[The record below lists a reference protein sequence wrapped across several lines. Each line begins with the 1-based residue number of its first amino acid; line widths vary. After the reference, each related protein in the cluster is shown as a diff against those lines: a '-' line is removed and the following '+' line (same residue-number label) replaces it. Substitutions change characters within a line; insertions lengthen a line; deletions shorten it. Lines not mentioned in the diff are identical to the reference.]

1 MVRNS
6 QKEQTLD
13 NQESPPTPSPSP
25 QQHQVSLVGPPA
37 QVHQWGPVPDIVIDV
52 VETMPEMQPDP
63 TPVATYGDDGS
74 ITIN

>member
-13 NQESPPTPSPSP
+13 NQESLPTLSQAP
-25 QQHQVSLVGPPA
+25 QQDPVSLVGPPA
-37 QVHQWGPVPDIVIDV
+37 RVPQPDPYGDIVIDV
-52 VETMPEMQPDP
+52 VEPAPEMQPDP
-63 TPVATYGDDGS
+63 TPVVSTDDQGN

>member
-1 MVRNS
+1 MVRSS

-13 NQESPPTPSPSP
+13 NQASPPTPSPSP
-25 QQHQVSLVGPPA
+25 QQRQVSLVGPPA
-37 QVHQWGPVPDIVIDV
+37 QVPQWGPTPDIVIDV

-63 TPVATYGDDGS
+63 TPAVTYGDDGS

>member
-1 MVRNS
+1 
-6 QKEQTLD
+6 
-13 NQESPPTPSPSP
+13 
-25 QQHQVSLVGPPA
+25 VGPPA
-37 QVHQWGPVPDIVIDV
+37 QVHQWGPTPDIVIDV

>member
-1 MVRNS
+1 
-6 QKEQTLD
+6 
-13 NQESPPTPSPSP
+13 
-25 QQHQVSLVGPPA
+25 VGPPA